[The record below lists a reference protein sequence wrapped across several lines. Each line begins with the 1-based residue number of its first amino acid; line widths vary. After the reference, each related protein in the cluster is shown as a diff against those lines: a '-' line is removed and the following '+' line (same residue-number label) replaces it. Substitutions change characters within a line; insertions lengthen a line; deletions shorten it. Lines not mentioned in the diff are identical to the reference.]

1 MSERTDKDY
10 LANIREAVKRTA
22 SYTEKMTYEEFIED
36 IKTQDAV
43 VRNVEIIG
51 EAIKNLSEELRNRY
65 SEIPWKSLADMR
77 DKLIHHYFGVNFS
90 IVWKV
95 AKEELPEIKKQLEKI
110 IKTEKQNG

>member
-10 LANIREAVKRTA
+10 LAHIREAVKRTA
-22 SYTEKMTYEEFIED
+22 SYTEKMTSEEFLED

-51 EAIKNLSEELRNRY
+51 KAINNLSEELRNRY